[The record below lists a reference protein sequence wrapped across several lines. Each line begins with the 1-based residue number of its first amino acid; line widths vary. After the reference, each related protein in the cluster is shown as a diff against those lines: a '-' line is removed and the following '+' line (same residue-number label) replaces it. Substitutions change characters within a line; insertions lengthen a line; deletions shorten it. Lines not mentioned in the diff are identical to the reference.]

1 LPKLRLRLNQSGQKV
16 IKTEAHRNHGGVKLG
31 SLHVY
36 IEKEEVQLS
45 VWESLASSVKLN
57 PESFITDQLESVK
70 VARID
75 QALLSGK
82 TKTEYGGLAL
92 VTKVIGDGMYMTV
105 SGTPVENIDGVLYDL
120 KWAGHGRD
128 FIRANGT
135 TVTVSTSGKVM
146 R

>member
-1 LPKLRLRLNQSGQKV
+1 
-16 IKTEAHRNHGGVKLG
+16 
-31 SLHVY
+31 LHIY
-36 IEKEEVQLS
+36 IDKEEVQLS
-45 VWESLASSVKLN
+45 VWESLASFVKLN
-57 PESFITDQLESVK
+57 PESFIADQLESVK

-82 TKTEYGGLAL
+82 TKTEHGGLAV

-105 SGTPVENIDGVLYDL
+105 SGTPMENINGVLHDL

-128 FIRANGT
+128 FIRADGS
-135 TVTVSTSGKVM
+135 TVTVSVSGEVV